1 MKYTEVHGDLI
12 KLTLEGEFDAIAH
25 GCNCFCV
32 MGAGIAPQMARAFG
46 ADKFPLEHP
55 RYRGSINKLGMI
67 DVGEYHL
74 PTTKRVSIINAYTQY
89 DTKPTYL
96 GQALDYEA
104 LTLCFRKINKRFR
117 GKKLGLPQIGCGL
130 AGGSWS
136 IVKKLI
142 HAELIDV
149 DVTVVIFNPL
159 RDVSNT
165 NS

>member
-1 MKYTEVHGDLI
+1 MAYKETHGDLL
-12 KLTLEGEFDAIAH
+12 KLALQGEFDAVAH

-32 MGAGIAPQMARAFG
+32 MGAGIAPQFARHFG
-46 ADKFPLEHP
+46 ADQFPLEDP
-55 RYRGSINKLGMI
+55 KYRGNMNKLGMI
-67 DVGEYHL
+67 DAKHIIL
-74 PTTKRVSIINAYTQY
+74 PNTKPLIVINAYTQY
-89 DTKPTYL
+89 DTRPTYL

-104 LTLCFRKINKRFR
+104 LTLCFRKINQRYR

-142 HAELIDV
+142 HAELADV

-159 RDVSNT
+159 RDGQV
-165 NS
+165 